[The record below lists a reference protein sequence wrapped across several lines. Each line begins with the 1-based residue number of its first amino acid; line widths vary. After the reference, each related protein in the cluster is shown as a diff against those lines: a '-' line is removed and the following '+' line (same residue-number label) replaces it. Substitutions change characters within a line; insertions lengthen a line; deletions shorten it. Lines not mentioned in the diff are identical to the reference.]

1 MAVSYTTTT
10 GSPAGVQ
17 GSYELNLTK
26 GHEGMLGNAAS
37 YTALAY
43 ENESGAVIPFGHA
56 VINNGSG
63 TADLSAKLPAG
74 ASATGVVGIA
84 LDSLTFVL
92 DDDAKT
98 TDGRKGYK
106 AEAACNI
113 LSEGIAYVYSAHA
126 ISVGDAVR
134 LFHTNSASVGS
145 NFGYAG
151 RFGKTAEAGKTFEVT
166 SGARWLSSCAAGGI
180 ALLEIDAAALAVTA
194 DT

>member
-74 ASATGVVGIA
+74 ASATQVVGIA

-92 DDDAKT
+92 DDNAKT
-98 TDGRKGYK
+98 ADGRKGYP
-106 AEAACNI
+106 AEKACNI

-126 ISVGDAVR
+126 FSVGDDVR

-145 NFGYAG
+145 NSGYAG
-151 RFGKTAEAGKTFEVT
+151 RFGKTAEAGKTFSV

-180 ALLEIDAAALAVTA
+180 ALLEIDAAALSVTA

>member
-1 MAVSYTTTT
+1 MAVTYTASS

-17 GSYELNLTK
+17 GAYALNLTK
-26 GHEGMLGNAAS
+26 GHEGMLGNATA

-43 ENESGAVIPFGHA
+43 ENETGAVIPFGHA

-74 ASATGVVGIA
+74 ASATQVVGIA

-98 TDGRKGYK
+98 ADGRKGYPAQK
-106 AEAACNI
+106 ACNI
-113 LSEGIAYVYSAHA
+113 LSEGIAYVYSKDA
-126 ISVGDAVR
+126 IAVGDAVR
-134 LFHTNSASVGS
+134 LYHTDGASAASDGS
-145 NFGYAG
+145 YKG
-151 RFGKTAEAGKTFEVT
+151 RFGKTAVAGKTFEVT